1 MNSIQKIALK
11 HYSPKQYKHFDAPL
25 SKNKIRKEL
34 HHFSSSAYVQSYR
47 HLPFI
52 TFNKTFIKYAKY
64 SHGEILPR
72 KQRVTKKIRTISL
85 ASHHDSLLLKYYSI
99 ILSKNYEKYL
109 ETQNKQLKDSVVAY
123 RSGKSNISGAKS
135 VFDYIWKNES
145 CWIIKGDFKGFF
157 DNLNHKYIFD
167 SVKKVLTGSTS
178 ENLSKDWYSVL
189 KFITKYRTISQ
200 KNIQKKLV
208 PNRYKYVNSRKE
220 LGTLIKSKKLRLSPT
235 NTKGIPQGTA
245 LSAVLA
251 NVYMAD
257 FDNWILNLLSGKGL
271 YRRYSD
277 DFVLILPNFTREDA
291 EKLKDKIILKTRI
304 ALDLDIESSKTKL
317 LYFSKNDRKIF
328 QSNLEKQQNFDYLG
342 FEFTGEKVL
351 LRSKS
356 LYKFKTRGKHSMYV
370 LRRDIRER
378 NLVKKCNKQQ
388 KIYYLKNYKNNR
400 LRCLAKKRLD
410 NFAKEQQNGINLQS
424 RKKITHLYL
433 TSNSKSCTKSML
445 GYAMRAQKQLST
457 PIPGVQNLYEVIV
470 EKPVRKQI
478 ANFGLGYHYIKQELL

>member
-1 MNSIQKIALK
+1 MNSIQKITLK
-11 HYSPKQYKHFDAPL
+11 HYSSKQYKHFDTPL
-25 SKNKIRKEL
+25 SKNKISKEL
-34 HHFSSSAYVQSYR
+34 HHFSSPTYVKSYR

-52 TFNKTFIKYAKY
+52 TFNKTFIKYTKY
-64 SHGEILPR
+64 SHGEILP
-72 KQRVTKKIRTISL
+72 KNQRITKKTRTISL

-99 ILSKNYEKYL
+99 ILNKKYEKYL
-109 ETQNKQLKDSVVAY
+109 ETQNKQLKDSVIAY

-135 VFDYIWKNES
+135 VFDCIWKSES

-157 DNLNHKYIFD
+157 DNLNHKYIFN
-167 SVKKVLTGSTS
+167 SVKKILTASTNEKLS
-178 ENLSKDWYSVL
+178 EDWYSIL

-208 PNRYKYVNSRKE
+208 PNKYKYVKNRKE
-220 LGTLIKSKKLRLSPT
+220 LSFLIRSKKLRLSPT

-245 LSAVLA
+245 LSAILA

-257 FDNWILNLLSGKGL
+257 FDNWILNSLSDGGI

-277 DFVLILPNFTREDA
+277 DFVLILPNSTREDV
-291 EKLKDKIILKTRI
+291 EKLKKEIMLMSRET
-304 ALDLDIESSKTKL
+304 LNLDIESSKTKL
-317 LYFSKNDRKIF
+317 LYFSKKDKKIF

-388 KIYYLKNYKNNR
+388 KIYYLKSYKNNR
-400 LRCLAKKRLD
+400 LRRLAKKRLD

-433 TSNSKSCTKSML
+433 TSNSKSCTKNML
-445 GYAMRAQKQLST
+445 GYAIRAQKQLSV
-457 PIPGVQNLYEVIV
+457 PIPGVQTLYEVVV
-470 EKPVRKQI
+470 EKPIRKQI
-478 ANFGLGYHYIKQELL
+478 ATFGLDYHYIKQELQ